1 MFVEDCS
8 YDEVKDNVAVAQYGY
23 INLSECIANGAIPSS
38 VSNTEDDYNDI
49 EDPASIMGKP
59 HDLFEAYRMQDYVK
73 KNGTKSTG
81 NKTEPVEQA

>member
-1 MFVEDCS
+1 MLVDKCV
-8 YDEVKDNVAVAQYGY
+8 YDEGRDNVAVAQYGY

-49 EDPASIMGKP
+49 DDPASIMGKP

-73 KNGTKSTG
+73 QNGKKSTG